1 MSKKSPSPLPP
12 PRPRVPASPRESEKE
27 DGNPALVPKL
37 RFPEFRESDL
47 WNADAL
53 GVLAE
58 FVNEKIP
65 LGRVAVENYLSTEN
79 ILPDYG
85 GVAAASKLPRGGS
98 VTRFRP
104 NDTLVSNIR
113 PYLKKVWMADK
124 DGGASNDIIVI
135 RAKPNLRP
143 EYLACLLK
151 NDAFIDYVMTG
162 AKGVKMPR
170 GDIGAMKAYPALHP
184 SLPEQRKIASCL
196 SSLDELI
203 GAQGRKVD
211 AVRTHKKGLMQ
222 QLFPREGETQPRLR
236 FPEFQDAGDWREIT
250 IGNVCRLKAGEFV
263 PASDIK
269 DEFQD
274 GLYPCYGGN
283 GLRGYVQSSTHEG
296 LYVLI
301 GRQGAL
307 CGNVNLI
314 NGRFHATEHALVV
327 TPNKEFATEWMFY
340 AFGDLN
346 LNQFSIGQAQPG
358 LSVGVLNNLPI
369 AVPSNADEQQR
380 IASSLSSLDDLINA
394 ETQKLEA
401 LKTHKRG
408 LMQQLFPSPEAT

>member
-1 MSKKSPSPLPP
+1 
-12 PRPRVPASPRESEKE
+12 
-27 DGNPALVPKL
+27 
-37 RFPEFRESDL
+37 
-47 WNADAL
+47 
-53 GVLAE
+53 
-58 FVNEKIP
+58 
-65 LGRVAVENYLSTEN
+65 
-79 ILPDYG
+79 
-85 GVAAASKLPRGGS
+85 
-98 VTRFRP
+98 
-104 NDTLVSNIR
+104 
-113 PYLKKVWMADK
+113 
-124 DGGASNDIIVI
+124 
-135 RAKPNLRP
+135 
-143 EYLACLLK
+143 
-151 NDAFIDYVMTG
+151 
-162 AKGVKMPR
+162 
-170 GDIGAMKAYPALHP
+170 
-184 SLPEQRKIASCL
+184 
-196 SSLDELI
+196 LDELI
-203 GAQGRKVD
+203 GAQGRKV
-211 AVRTHKKGLMQ
+211 AALRTHKKGLMQ

-236 FPEFQDAGDWREIT
+236 FPKFQDAGDWRDTT

-269 DEFQD
+269 DEFQV

-314 NGRFHATEHALVV
+314 DGRFHATEHALVV

-340 AFGDLN
+340 ALGDLN

-380 IASSLSSLDDLINA
+380 IASCLSSLDELITA
-394 ETQKLEA
+394 ETQRLEA